1 MYEGQATEYG
11 RARFWYPDPVHGT
24 EEDKYHRAR
33 TGEQGDA
40 PLGDRLQPQK
50 VPEIREQTPEKWG
63 RKTCPAI
70 IRKNHGPLREKH
82 FSGARK
88 IHVQLLA

>member
-1 MYEGQATEYG
+1 MLKLSGS
-11 RARFWYPDPVHGT
+11 YPIYKS
-24 EEDKYHRAR
+24 EEDNYHWTC

-40 PLGDRLQPQK
+40 PIGDRLQPQK

-63 RKTCPAI
+63 GKACPAI
-70 IRKNHGPLREKH
+70 IRKSHGSLREKP

-88 IHVQLLA
+88 IQVQLLA